1 MAIDNSVVERD
12 EAEESLHSQ
21 AALGLIGYRLR
32 RAQIS
37 VFQRFLA
44 VFESLGLRPAEYLVL
59 VLVDEN
65 PGRKQS
71 EIAAALGIKRAN
83 FVALAQALEARGL
96 LERLSIK
103 SDRRANAL
111 HLTASGLTFLAKAR
125 RRHDQLES
133 EFIERLGGVSQRAQL
148 LALLER
154 LT

>member
-1 MAIDNSVVERD
+1 MASDDNVVELD
-12 EAEESLHSQ
+12 DAEEGLNSQ

-32 RAQIS
+32 RAQLS
-37 VFQRFLA
+37 VFQRFLT
-44 VFESLGLRPAEYLVL
+44 VFDSLGLRPAEYLVL

-96 LERLSIK
+96 LERLSIET
-103 SDRRANAL
+103 DRRANAL
-111 HLTASGLTFLAKAR
+111 HLTASGRVFLAKAR
-125 RRHDQLES
+125 RLHDQLEND
-133 EFIERLGGVSQRAQL
+133 FVERLGGDSGREQL
-148 LALLER
+148 LTLLER